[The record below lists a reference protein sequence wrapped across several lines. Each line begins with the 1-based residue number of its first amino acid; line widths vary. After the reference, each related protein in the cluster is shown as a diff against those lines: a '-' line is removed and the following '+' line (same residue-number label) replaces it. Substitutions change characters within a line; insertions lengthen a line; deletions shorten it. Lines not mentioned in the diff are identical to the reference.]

1 MGSYIGWGRLWQ
13 CNARCPLAHNANVA
27 EGPPIPP
34 PVPWVWRGDPTSA
47 HDGPWC
53 VVRATPILHT
63 CAALC
68 TEARASGASHQPFLL
83 SHTRIRGWGRMRS
96 VVVEC
101 GGRVLSCVGNV
112 REKKQ
117 SERGVLSVV

>member
-1 MGSYIGWGRLWQ
+1 MHCQVSVGTQRQCSRGASDPPSGAMG
-13 CNARCPLAHNANVA
+13 
-27 EGPPIPP
+27 
-34 PVPWVWRGDPTSA
+34 VWRGDPTSA

-68 TEARASGASHQPFLL
+68 TEARASGASHQPFPL

-101 GGRVLSCVGNV
+101 GGRVLLCVGNV

>member
-1 MGSYIGWGRLWQ
+1 MLIY
-13 CNARCPLAHNANVA
+13 NAKDPLAHNANVA

-34 PVPWVWRGDPTSA
+34 SVPWVWRGDPTSA

-53 VVRATPILHT
+53 VVRATPIPHT

-68 TEARASGASHQPFLL
+68 TETRASGASHNHKPFPL
-83 SHTRIRGWGRMRS
+83 SHTRVRRWRRLRS

-101 GGRVLSCVGNV
+101 GGRVLLCVGNV